1 MNRKLPLFSLV
12 MLIVT
17 AIDSI
22 RNLPSAALFGSAL
35 IFFFIASAFVFLIPT
50 SLVAAELTAIFPE
63 KGGVYHW
70 VDRAFGDKWAMLAI
84 WMQWINTMV
93 WYPTILSF
101 IAGTAAYLI
110 NPDLVNHKEYLI
122 GCILVVFW
130 SITVL
135 NFWGLHFSS
144 KINNIFGMIGTI
156 FPMILLIVLGGIW
169 IFLDKPLQ
177 IKVSADTLI
186 PSFADS
192 KNWISLIAIMA
203 SFLGMELAGVHVNDI
218 KEPQKNFPKALFI
231 SAFFILLTMVLG
243 SLAIAFV
250 LPGGEI
256 NLVSGV
262 MQVLSSFFHAF
273 HLGWLIPVLAVL
285 IVIGSIGSIINWLIS
300 PAKGLLHAAE
310 FGYLPLFFT
319 KKNSRDVPYR
329 ILIAQAIL
337 VSLFCSVYLLVP
349 SVNGFYWF
357 LTALSTGLYMIMYI
371 LMFAAALKLH
381 HKYQDRPKAF
391 KIPGGS
397 LGIWLVCLLGF
408 LGCSSTIAVSF
419 IPPESIEI
427 GSKMGYIGMVGIA
440 NILTISPVFLF
451 YCHKRRKKTKLL

>member
-1 MNRKLPLFSLV
+1 MTRKISFFSLV

-35 IFFFIASAFVFLIPT
+35 IFFFVAAALVFLIPT

-70 VDRAFGDKWAMLAI
+70 VDRAFGDKWAMVAI

-110 NPDLVNHKEYLI
+110 NPDLINHKGYLL
-122 GCILVVFW
+122 GCVLTVFW
-130 SITVL
+130 AVTFL
-135 NFWGLHFSS
+135 NFFGLHFSS

-156 FPMILLIVLGGIW
+156 FPMILLIVLGGVW
-169 IFLDKPLQ
+169 ILLGHPLQ
-177 IKVSADTLI
+177 IKVNASTLI
-186 PSFADS
+186 PSFTDTG
-192 KNWISLIAIMA
+192 NWISLIAIMA

-218 KEPQKNFPKALFI
+218 KDPQKNFPKALFV
-231 SAFFILLTMVLG
+231 SAFFILTTMVLG

-250 LPGGEI
+250 LPGAEI

-262 MQVLSSFFHAF
+262 MQVLSSFFHSF
-273 HLGWLIPVLAVL
+273 HLGWLTPVLAVF

-310 FGYLPLFFT
+310 FGYLPMFFI

-329 ILIAQAIL
+329 ILLAQAIL
-337 VSLFCSVYLLVP
+337 VSLFCLVYLLVP
-349 SVNGFYWF
+349 SINGFYWF

-371 LMFAAALKLH
+371 LMFASALKLH
-381 HKYQDRPKAF
+381 HKYQDRPKVF

-397 LGIWLVCLLGF
+397 VGIWIICLLGF
-408 LGCSSTIAVSF
+408 LGCISTIAVSF
-419 IPPESIEI
+419 LCPENIEI
-427 GSKMGYIGMVGIA
+427 GSKMGYVIMVAVA
-440 NILTISPVFLF
+440 NVLIISPVFLF
-451 YCHKRRKKTKLL
+451 YWYKRKNKTKLL